1 MADFISKNNKNDH
14 FSFFCAG
21 GRLPDL
27 ERILATND
35 IKITPIILYNTLPQP
50 HVIKSHFDGVLFFS
64 PSAVRSYAMKN
75 TFKNT
80 HAFCLGPSTAKEVEN
95 YTENFSVAK
104 TPEDAQMLLIIK
116 NYFKKGYE

>member
-1 MADFISKNNKNDH
+1 M
-14 FSFFCAG
+14 
-21 GRLPDL
+21 
-27 ERILATND
+27 E
-35 IKITPIILYNTLPQP
+35 
-50 HVIKSHFDGVLFFS
+50 
-64 PSAVRSYAMKN
+64 N

-104 TPEDAQMLLIIK
+104 TPEDTQLLLIIK